1 MDTSS
6 TALIYKPTALD
17 QAGNVAEQKFH
28 EILATFNIGWIE
40 LEYDWLNLLYNED
53 ESKMTQEDKNMCS
66 FLRQDIDA
74 WKQLFQL
81 NPTHNNMCQHMYK
94 VMTARADDILK
105 WNINELKSGSKH
117 GDLLVSL
124 CGDERMDFW
133 YLLSIM
139 DEEATAITR
148 DSMTKLFKIAVIRG
162 IYDSEPFINDLLC
175 SVFRQVGDDMSPTT
189 IVNAVM
195 KQLMTSSLLQSKV
208 ERIMKKKKSYQTIFA
223 KMLLVLQIFLNNN
236 NNTNN
241 NNNNT
246 NHTDQKENKTS
257 ASDAAAGGTV
267 NIKDVI
273 QSQLTDDKM
282 TQSLELA
289 KKQVESAIKK
299 ILQEEKVDLE
309 HVTEDQFQLLIACL
323 NDCEPI
329 EAKDQKQNDDA
340 QKSKDERFQQLM
352 EQKWLTHEQWVKLSE
367 LYVENEWY
375 EMSAEKVLPKLRG
388 TMDKFLH
395 AVHQND
401 TDAWKSILKETVDV
415 DITDEFDPQSDID
428 EEDDDD
434 DE

>member
-1 MDTSS
+1 
-6 TALIYKPTALD
+6 
-17 QAGNVAEQKFH
+17 
-28 EILATFNIGWIE
+28 
-40 LEYDWLNLLYNED
+40 
-53 ESKMTQEDKNMCS
+53 
-66 FLRQDIDA
+66 
-74 WKQLFQL
+74 
-81 NPTHNNMCQHMYK
+81 
-94 VMTARADDILK
+94 
-105 WNINELKSGSKH
+105 
-117 GDLLVSL
+117 
-124 CGDERMDFW
+124 
-133 YLLSIM
+133 
-139 DEEATAITR
+139 
-148 DSMTKLFKIAVIRG
+148 
-162 IYDSEPFINDLLC
+162 
-175 SVFRQVGDDMSPTT
+175 
-189 IVNAVM
+189 
-195 KQLMTSSLLQSKV
+195 
-208 ERIMKKKKSYQTIFA
+208 
-223 KMLLVLQIFLNNN
+223 
-236 NNTNN
+236 
-241 NNNNT
+241 
-246 NHTDQKENKTS
+246 
-257 ASDAAAGGTV
+257 
-267 NIKDVI
+267 VI